1 VASIEIKTVQNVMIR
16 YELGTFWERLL
27 ALFLDWTVMGV
38 FATLIFYL
46 ASVYSSFGEDVQ
58 LVVGI
63 VLVTV
68 FVFYSLVSEYFM
80 HGSSIGKRILHLRIM
95 RLDGQ
100 PCELMDYVIRWAF
113 RSVDIF
119 LSSGAAVA
127 LLVGFSPSRQRIG
140 EILSN
145 TVVVKYFPKEN
156 SVSQLLKI
164 KSLAN
169 YTPSFAQSIMISESE
184 AILIKEVLDRSKAN
198 ATAGHRQSI
207 TELSVILARKM
218 GIPPREI
225 VNDKDFLLAVLRD
238 YVALSR

>member
-1 VASIEIKTVQNVMIR
+1 MASIEIKTVQNVLIR

-27 ALFLDWTVMGV
+27 ALILDWMVMGV
-38 FATLIFYL
+38 FSALLFFL
-46 ASVYSSFGEDVQ
+46 AGALSLYGADVQ
-58 LVVGI
+58 QVIRVILMI
-63 VLVTV
+63 V

-80 HGSSIGKRILHLRIM
+80 SGSSIGKRAMGLRIM

-119 LSSGAAVA
+119 LSSGAAA
-127 LLVGFSPSRQRIG
+127 GLLVGFSASRQRIG

-169 YTPSFAQSIMISESE
+169 YTPSFAQSIMISEKE
-184 AILIKEVLDRSKAN
+184 AILIKEVLDRSKARP
-198 ATAGHRQSI
+198 TAGHRQSI

-238 YVALSR
+238 FVALSR

>member
-27 ALFLDWTVMGV
+27 ALFVDWMVMGV
-38 FATLIFYL
+38 FAMLLFYL
-46 ASVYSSFGEDVQ
+46 ASVFTSFGEYVQ
-58 LVVGI
+58 LVIGT
-63 VLVTV
+63 VLLTV
-68 FVFYSLVSEYFM
+68 FAFYSLVSEYFM
-80 HGSSIGKRILHLRIM
+80 NGSSIGKRALRLRIM

-119 LSSGAAVA
+119 LSSGAAA
-127 LLVGFSPSRQRIG
+127 GLLVGFSASRQRIG

-145 TVVVKYFPKEN
+145 TVVVKYFPKQN

-169 YTPSFAQSIMISESE
+169 YTPSFAQSIIISERE
-184 AILIKEVLDRSKAN
+184 AILIKEVLDRYKAN

-207 TELSVILARKM
+207 SELSVILARKM
-218 GIPPREI
+218 GISPREV

-238 YVALSR
+238 FVALSR

>member
-27 ALFLDWTVMGV
+27 ALILDWMVMGV
-38 FATLIFYL
+38 FSALLFFL
-46 ASVYSSFGEDVQ
+46 AGVFSLYGNDVQ
-58 LVVGI
+58 LVI
-63 VLVTV
+63 SFVLMTI
-68 FVFYSLVSEYFM
+68 FVFYSLASEYFM
-80 HGSSIGKRILHLRIM
+80 HGSSIGKRAMGLRIM

-119 LSSGAAVA
+119 LSLGAAA
-127 LLVGFSPSRQRIG
+127 GLLVGFSASRQRIG

-145 TVVVKYFPKEN
+145 TVIVKYFPKEN

-169 YTPSFAQSIMISESE
+169 YTPSFTQSVCISEQE
-184 AILIKEVLDRSKAN
+184 AILIKEVLDRARSHP
-198 ATAGHRQSI
+198 TAGHRQSI
-207 TELSVILARKM
+207 TELSVILARQM
-218 GIPPREI
+218 GIPHREI
-225 VNDKDFLLAVLRD
+225 VNDNDFLLAVLRD

>member
-1 VASIEIKTVQNVMIR
+1 MASIEIKTVQNVQIR

-27 ALFLDWTVMGV
+27 ALILDWIVMGV
-38 FATLIFYL
+38 FTALLYFLTGVFSLY
-46 ASVYSSFGEDVQ
+46 GNDVQ
-58 LVVGI
+58 QVINLI
-63 VLVTV
+63 LILV
-68 FVFYSLVSEYFM
+68 FVFYSLASEYFM
-80 HGSSIGKRILHLRIM
+80 NGSSIGKRAMGLRIM

-119 LSSGAAVA
+119 LSLGAAA
-127 LLVGFSPSRQRIG
+127 GLLVGFSASRQRIG

-145 TVVVKYFPKEN
+145 TVMVKYFPKEN

-169 YTPSFAQSIMISESE
+169 YTPSFEQSIVITESE

-198 ATAGHRQSI
+198 ATEGHRQSI
-207 TELSVILARKM
+207 AEMSVILARKM
-218 GIPPREI
+218 GVSPREI
-225 VNDKDFLLAVLRD
+225 VNDKEFLLAVLRD
-238 YVALSR
+238 FVALSR

>member
-1 VASIEIKTVQNVMIR
+1 
-16 YELGTFWERLL
+16 
-27 ALFLDWTVMGV
+27 MG
-38 FATLIFYL
+38 
-46 ASVYSSFGEDVQ
+46 
-58 LVVGI
+58 
-63 VLVTV
+63 
-68 FVFYSLVSEYFM
+68 
-80 HGSSIGKRILHLRIM
+80 LRIM

-119 LSSGAAVA
+119 LSLGAAA
-127 LLVGFSPSRQRIG
+127 GLLVGFSASRQRIG

-156 SVSQLLKI
+156 SVTQLLKI

-169 YTPSFAQSIMISESE
+169 YTPSFAQSVCISEHE

-198 ATAGHRQSI
+198 KTAGHRQSVS
-207 TELSVILARKM
+207 ELTLILARKM
-218 GIPPREI
+218 GISPREI